1 MIPTTFLMTSISLGK
16 PRASGD
22 DPLGRK
28 SMLSGPQVNPARAGM
43 IPGVQENAV
52 SDTSKPRAS
61 GDDPSARVAS
71 GLVYS

>member
-1 MIPTTFLMTSISLGK
+1 
-16 PRASGD
+16 
-22 DPLGRK
+22 
-28 SMLSGPQVNPARAGM
+28 M